1 MRVCLQA
8 VLLGCLGLLVY
19 AAYQHGLFALIS
31 ANPAAQFTYLGI
43 CVLYY
48 SCGSP
53 SIPEGILTAAAGF
66 ALLWCPLAHPSDFP
80 GEALVRIGAFAGIC
94 AVVAL
99 SARAI
104 LNRGKQ
110 AAKQAIDTL
119 GHALIFIV
127 LGIVLG
133 AMLRAA
139 SAMCP
144 YKYDLVL
151 YSIDFRFGL
160 PVSFAAGSLF
170 HAWPLFRQSELTVY
184 HALPLAFAIL
194 YAAHIRRPQPGGTDI
209 LAMMCLNAATGYA
222 LYFLYP
228 ASGPSYAFGAAFPA
242 SPPLPSSLGLQSI
255 LLDGPPNAMPSL
267 HMAGAIL
274 IWWNA
279 RHWKYGSA
287 LALAFMLLTAPA
299 TLGIGEHYCLDL
311 IVAFPYALAI
321 QAAATRAEH
330 RFPALAV
337 GVVLTASWFL
347 ALRLVPRELSRAP
360 LWLMWSLAIG
370 TIAIPLAASHRLL
383 LRPHPSH
390 LTKENIAGS
399 RTATPELLSGTA
411 TCPNYAPLAGDRVRR
426 RRHRRHGVPF
436 LAADLAPGATR
447 RQRS

>member
-1 MRVCLQA
+1 VRLKA
-8 VLLGCLGLLVY
+8 VFLGCLGLLVY

-31 ANPAAQFTYLGI
+31 TNPAAQFTYLGI

-53 SIPEGILTAAAGF
+53 SILEGILTAAAGF
-66 ALLWCPLAHPSDFP
+66 ALLWCPLAHPADFP

-99 SARAI
+99 CARAI
-104 LNRGKQ
+104 LKHGNL
-110 AAKQAIDTL
+110 AAGQAIDTL
-119 GHALIFIV
+119 GNALIFIV

-160 PVSFAAGSLF
+160 PLSFAAGRLF
-170 HAWPLFRQSELTVY
+170 HAWPLLRQSELAVY

-194 YAAHIRRPQPGGTDI
+194 YAAHIRRPQQGGTDI
-209 LAMMCLNAATGYA
+209 LAMMCLNAAVGYA

-242 SPPLPSSLGLQSI
+242 NPPLPSSLRLQPI
-255 LLDGPPNAMPSL
+255 LLEGPPNAMPSL
-267 HMAGAIL
+267 HMAGAVL

-279 RHWKYGSA
+279 RHWKCGSA
-287 LALAFMLLTAPA
+287 LALAFMLLTAAA

-321 QAAATRAEH
+321 QAAATRGGR
-330 RFPALAV
+330 RFAALAL
-337 GVVLTASWFL
+337 GVIMTAGWFM
-347 ALRLVPRELSRAP
+347 ALRLAPRELSRAP
-360 LWLMWSLAIG
+360 LWLMWSLAIM
-370 TIAIPLAASHRLL
+370 TIALPLAAGRSLRAEPLP
-383 LRPHPSH
+383 LRPGRSRSPR
-390 LTKENIAGS
+390 LTVVPA
-399 RTATPELLSGTA
+399 RTIP
-411 TCPNYAPLAGDRVRR
+411 RR
-426 RRHRRHGVPF
+426 P
-436 LAADLAPGATR
+436 
-447 RQRS
+447 